1 VISAERLTR
10 RFGATTA
17 VDALSFVAPDGA
29 ITGLLGAN
37 GAGKST
43 TLRMLATVLRPD
55 DGRALIDGRDTRSD
69 PLAARERL
77 GVMPAVSGIYRELT
91 ARENVRYYG
100 RLQGLAGAALERRID
115 ELLFRLELEGCAG
128 RRGRELSHGQRVKV
142 GLARA
147 LVHAP
152 RNVVLDE
159 PTNGLDVLAIR
170 SLRQL
175 LRELRAAGHCLL
187 FSSHVLSEVA
197 ELCDRVVVIA
207 RGRVVAEGSPDALA
221 GAHGASLESAFLAAV
236 SDRAP

>member
-1 VISAERLTR
+1 VIAAERLTR
-10 RFGATTA
+10 RFGATIA

-55 DGRALIDGRDTRSD
+55 DGRALIDRCDTAID
-69 PLAARERL
+69 ALGARAGL
-77 GVMPAVSGIYRELT
+77 GVLPAVSGIYRELT
-91 ARENVRYYG
+91 ARENVRYFG
-100 RLQGLAGAALERRID
+100 RLQGLKGAALERRLD
-115 ELLFRLELEGCAG
+115 ELFSRLELEDCAA

-170 SLRQL
+170 SLREL
-175 LRELRAAGHCLL
+175 LRELRGAGHCVL
-187 FSSHVLSEVA
+187 FSSHVLSEVS

-207 RGRVVAEGSPDALA
+207 RGRVVAEGAPGELA
-221 GAHGASLESAFLAAV
+221 RAHGASLESAFLAAV
-236 SDRAP
+236 RDRAP

>member
-1 VISAERLTR
+1 MISAERLTR

-69 PLAARERL
+69 PLGARERL